1 MSSSRA
7 APRAAGGDRVLVVSP
22 YPPARDGIGAYALQQ
37 VQALRRAGHHTEVLS
52 PRPSAAHHHRDLIGP
67 RGALALRKL
76 ARGFDRVIVQYHQDV
91 FYARPSTPET
101 RRATSL
107 ALAAAF
113 RTGPPVTIVLHEV
126 IGGWFDDD
134 DPSAPATKRAFRSAA
149 RIEVHV
155 PEHRSLLVDRAGV
168 DPARVHLV
176 DHGAAFVRRTR
187 LDRAAARAS
196 LDLPA
201 QGHVFLCIG
210 FVAPHKGFDRA
221 IRAFRGLDAH
231 EASLHVVGSVRV
243 DDPLANEH
251 RRELERLAA
260 DVPGSHLHLGF
271 VGDET
276 FDRWIVA
283 ADTVVLPYRHI
294 WSSSV
299 VERAA
304 LYDRP
309 VIATRVGGL
318 ADQLAARPDAVL
330 VADDE
335 ALRAALRRAAGAAP
349 EAGGEEA
356 ARWVLDGPPTRA
368 AVQAA

>member
-1 MSSSRA
+1 MTA
-7 APRAAGGDRVLVVSP
+7 ERVLMVTP

-37 VQALRRAGHHTEVLS
+37 VQALRRSGHPTEVLS
-52 PRPSAAHHHRDLIGP
+52 PQPSAAHHHRDLIGP
-67 RGALALRKL
+67 RGALAIRRL
-76 ARGFDRVIVQYHQDV
+76 ARGFDRVILQYHQDV
-91 FYARPSTPET
+91 LYARPSTPET
-101 RRATSL
+101 RRATSY

-126 IGGWFDDD
+126 IGGWFDAD
-134 DPSAPATKRAFRSAA
+134 DPSAKATSLMFRSADT
-149 RIEVHV
+149 IQVHV
-155 PEHRSLLVDRAGV
+155 PEHRDLLIARAGV

-176 DHGAAFVRRTR
+176 DHGVDFVRRTR
-187 LDRAAARAS
+187 LDQAAARAS

-201 QGHVFLCIG
+201 DGHVFLCIG

-221 IRAFRGLDAH
+221 IRAFLGLH
-231 EASLHVVGSVRV
+231 EHGASLHVVGSVRT
-243 DDPLANEH
+243 DDPAANEH

-260 DVPGSHLHLGF
+260 AVPGTHLHLGF

-299 VERAA
+299 VERAL

-318 ADQLAARPDAVL
+318 ADQLAERPDAVL
-330 VADDE
+330 VGGDE
-335 ALRAALRRAAGAAP
+335 SLHAALAAAVGASAP
-349 EAGGEEA
+349 TA
-356 ARWVLDGPPTRA
+356 ASGWELDGPVTRE
-368 AVQAA
+368 AVQAAIGARAAAARG